1 MEKKPGSGK
10 PSHVVNKFLYQLSG
24 RAVRFHP
31 SKPQNPRLTSLVRTN
46 RTADAAMPAAGGILQ
61 IAPRRGRR
69 RIIQDPSSVSTP
81 NTTRFWGISHTVAA
95 VISAPPAKTVRP
107 RRSFRPAALRQKL
120 RQQEE
125 TVARLKE
132 GESELKALREWK
144 KSTVSTLKKLQA
156 RVEKEITRAQ
166 EKRNALP

>member
-1 MEKKPGSGK
+1 MQE
-10 PSHVVNKFLYQLSG
+10 QL
-24 RAVRFHP
+24 
-31 SKPQNPRLTSLVRTN
+31 KQLELLVSQA
-46 RTADAAMPAAGGILQ
+46 TA
-61 IAPRRGRR
+61 
-69 RIIQDPSSVSTP
+69 RIQTLEGE
-81 NTTRFWGISHTVAA
+81 TT
-95 VISAPPAKTVRP
+95 
-107 RRSFRPAALRQKL
+107 ALRQKL

-132 GESELKALREWK
+132 SESELKALREWK

>member
-1 MEKKPGSGK
+1 MQE
-10 PSHVVNKFLYQLSG
+10 QLKQLELL
-24 RAVRFHP
+24 V
-31 SKPQNPRLTSLVRTN
+31 PQ
-46 RTADAAMPAAGGILQ
+46 AAA
-61 IAPRRGRR
+61 
-69 RIIQDPSSVSTP
+69 RIQTLEGE
-81 NTTRFWGISHTVAA
+81 T
-95 VISAPPAKTVRP
+95 
-107 RRSFRPAALRQKL
+107 AALRQKL

-132 GESELKALREWK
+132 SESELKALREWK

>member
-1 MEKKPGSGK
+1 MQE
-10 PSHVVNKFLYQLSG
+10 QL
-24 RAVRFHP
+24 
-31 SKPQNPRLTSLVRTN
+31 KQLELLVSQ
-46 RTADAAMPAAGGILQ
+46 AAA
-61 IAPRRGRR
+61 
-69 RIIQDPSSVSTP
+69 RIQALEGET
-81 NTTRFWGISHTVAA
+81 
-95 VISAPPAKTVRP
+95 
-107 RRSFRPAALRQKL
+107 AALRQKL

-132 GESELKALREWK
+132 SESELTALREWK

>member
-1 MEKKPGSGK
+1 MQE
-10 PSHVVNKFLYQLSG
+10 QL
-24 RAVRFHP
+24 
-31 SKPQNPRLTSLVRTN
+31 KQLELLVSQ
-46 RTADAAMPAAGGILQ
+46 AAA
-61 IAPRRGRR
+61 
-69 RIIQDPSSVSTP
+69 RIQALESET
-81 NTTRFWGISHTVAA
+81 
-95 VISAPPAKTVRP
+95 
-107 RRSFRPAALRQKL
+107 AALRQKL

-132 GESELKALREWK
+132 SESELKALREWK

>member
-1 MEKKPGSGK
+1 MQE
-10 PSHVVNKFLYQLSG
+10 QL
-24 RAVRFHP
+24 
-31 SKPQNPRLTSLVRTN
+31 KQLELLVSQ
-46 RTADAAMPAAGGILQ
+46 AAA
-61 IAPRRGRR
+61 
-69 RIIQDPSSVSTP
+69 RIQTLEGETD
-81 NTTRFWGISHTVAA
+81 
-95 VISAPPAKTVRP
+95 
-107 RRSFRPAALRQKL
+107 ALRQKL

-132 GESELKALREWK
+132 SESELKALREWK

>member
-1 MEKKPGSGK
+1 MQE
-10 PSHVVNKFLYQLSG
+10 QL
-24 RAVRFHP
+24 
-31 SKPQNPRLTSLVRTN
+31 KQLELLVSQ
-46 RTADAAMPAAGGILQ
+46 AAA
-61 IAPRRGRR
+61 
-69 RIIQDPSSVSTP
+69 RIQTLE
-81 NTTRFWGISHTVAA
+81 GEA
-95 VISAPPAKTVRP
+95 
-107 RRSFRPAALRQKL
+107 AALRQKL

-132 GESELKALREWK
+132 SESELKALREWK